1 MKIIQNIAHI
11 WNNIK
16 KSSEEYILILKY
28 ISSIVSKIHFFFSV
42 SNDGNTKFWIDKFSG
57 DIVLINPLDFES
69 FQNYIVT
76 YVAADHGNLKV
87 KTWKN

>member
-1 MKIIQNIAHI
+1 MLTFKTTYMYRNLLKNTFLFQNTYQVY
-11 WNNIK
+11 
-16 KSSEEYILILKY
+16 SEQNTFL
-28 ISSIVSKIHFFFSV
+28 FSV
-42 SNDGNTKFWIDKFSG
+42 SNDGITKFWIDEFSG

-87 KTWKN
+87 KT

>member
-1 MKIIQNIAHI
+1 M
-11 WNNIK
+11 
-16 KSSEEYILILKY
+16 
-28 ISSIVSKIHFFFSV
+28 SKILFFFSV
-42 SNDGNTKFWIDKFSG
+42 SNDGNTKFWIDEFSG

-87 KTWKN
+87 KN

>member
-1 MKIIQNIAHI
+1 M
-11 WNNIK
+11 
-16 KSSEEYILILKY
+16 
-28 ISSIVSKIHFFFSV
+28 
-42 SNDGNTKFWIDKFSG
+42 SNDGNTKFWIDEFSG

-87 KTWKN
+87 NILSIILNFKLIIEKGIYVIFLKMKFLM

>member
-1 MKIIQNIAHI
+1 M
-11 WNNIK
+11 
-16 KSSEEYILILKY
+16 
-28 ISSIVSKIHFFFSV
+28 
-42 SNDGNTKFWIDKFSG
+42 SNDGNTKFWIDEFSG

-87 KTWKN
+87 KT

>member
-1 MKIIQNIAHI
+1 M
-11 WNNIK
+11 
-16 KSSEEYILILKY
+16 
-28 ISSIVSKIHFFFSV
+28 
-42 SNDGNTKFWIDKFSG
+42 SNDGTTKFWIDEFSG